1 VEKKE
6 YIGIICFLQ
15 PNVYHATMCIS
26 NHAFLVC
33 FEYKCHIINFLLTSL
48 AWYVQR
54 NIGPQSFCTN
64 LPLRARS
71 RQKNRSVRYFS
82 VQTSR
87 SVNKK
92 LLINQLLTTIN
103 RLQKLTDGCSS
114 SFAIFSFAT
123 AKLQYLIMSVIYL
136 SQKKL

>member
-1 VEKKE
+1 
-6 YIGIICFLQ
+6 
-15 PNVYHATMCIS
+15 MCIMQLY
-26 NHAFLVC
+26 AFQIMHFLFVSSINAIL
-33 FEYKCHIINFLLTSL
+33 HIINFLLTSL

-54 NIGPQSFCTN
+54 NIGPLSFCTN

-71 RQKNRSVRYFS
+71 RQKKRSVRYFS

-103 RLQKLTDGCSS
+103 RLQKLTDGSS
-114 SFAIFSFAT
+114 SNFAIFSFAT